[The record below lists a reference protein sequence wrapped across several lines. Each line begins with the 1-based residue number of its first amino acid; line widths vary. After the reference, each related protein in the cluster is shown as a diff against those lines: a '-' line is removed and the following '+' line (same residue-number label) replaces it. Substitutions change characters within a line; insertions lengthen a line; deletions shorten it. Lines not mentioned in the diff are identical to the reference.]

1 MRFIWVLCLFGPL
14 FIQGCAKSTTEGQH
28 SLLGDIQPTLLS
40 ENDSSRLSLFYRYTP
55 LNLNSLEQ
63 VREGSVPWE
72 NVSGLVDGHSTGP
85 KSGNHWYAIK
95 VRGEDSRDL
104 GWFLAFD
111 SSWWK
116 NVEAWVINT
125 DRQGVEQVEPLA
137 LMKAFGVRYHLMTPA
152 DSTATILVRYRV
164 SGRSLNRANYFLGNG
179 QTVFAEKPPALLGGI
194 LGLCLFI
201 LIYNLGYFILVREVS
216 YFYFGSTILGLGGA
230 LCGDLGA
237 WSFFGFP
244 QLTAIGPLGW
254 MALFM
259 VPGGLMVGRI
269 GSVGDYPIKLHRS
282 MDGLLVAV
290 VVIYLGWMVS
300 QWEFFFILLN
310 ILYVSV
316 VVSALAISYDGW
328 RRGERFM
335 GAFFFSLS
343 PVCFGLVYT
352 PLVRSGI
359 ISNLFA
365 TDYIY
370 FAGTIFFLVLICS
383 LLPLRFQQE
392 VISRDLLGQSLLEKE
407 KRLSEINGEVRDIG
421 EVLDAL
427 RAEDES
433 IRTSLTNTQK
443 SRIDTEK
450 KLRDSHHQLRHL
462 EYHVSLGRL
471 VAGVAHD
478 IANPATHI
486 SSCAQNFDSLI
497 HKLKEGDDD
506 SWNHLKGFSRLEES
520 CAGLSAQSA
529 YIVRVNQALARY
541 GRIDDSLSSEVDLSG
556 VVDQVL
562 CVIASRIQ
570 LHDVE
575 CRFENVPFVTA
586 KPGQMSQML
595 ANLILNAAD
604 AIVSQSE
611 KGSILIWAEPA
622 SREEG
627 TGVYLTIEDSG
638 PGIPGIIRRAGFR
651 PFVTTR
657 DPARWLGIGL
667 SIVKRIIDEHGGD
680 LSFPPS
686 RELSGGAVRVWLPLR
701 QPHES

>member
-1 MRFIWVLCLFGPL
+1 V
-14 FIQGCAKSTTEGQH
+14 QSTTDGQR
-28 SLLGDIQPTLLS
+28 SLLEGIQPTLIN
-40 ENDSSRLSLFYRYTP
+40 ENDSSRLPLFYRYTP
-55 LNLNSLEQ
+55 LKLNSLEQ
-63 VREGSVPWE
+63 VREGSVLWE
-72 NVSGLVDGHSTGP
+72 NVSGFVDGHSTPPMPGY
-85 KSGNHWYAIK
+85 HWYTIK
-95 VRGEDSRDL
+95 VRGEDSRNL
-104 GWFLAFD
+104 AWFLAFE
-111 SSWWK
+111 SSWWSDLG
-116 NVEAWVINT
+116 AWVINT
-125 DRQGVEQVEPLA
+125 DREGFEQTESLTP
-137 LMKAFGVRYHLMTPA
+137 MNAFGVRYHLTTPA
-152 DSTATILVRYRV
+152 GSTSTILVRYRV
-164 SGRSLNRANYFLGNG
+164 SGRSLNRAHYYLSND
-179 QTVFAEKPPALLGGI
+179 QTVFVEKRPVLLGCM
-194 LGLCLFI
+194 LGLCFFI

-216 YFYFGSTILGLGGA
+216 YFYFGSTVIGLGGA

-244 QLTAIGPLGW
+244 QLMAIGPLGW

-269 GSVGDYPIKLHRS
+269 ASVGDYPVKLHRS
-282 MDGLLVAV
+282 LDWLLVASV
-290 VVIYLGWMVS
+290 VAYLGWLVS
-300 QWEFFFILLN
+300 QWGGVFKLLN
-310 ILYVSV
+310 ILYLLIVMN
-316 VVSALAISYDGW
+316 ALVISYAGW

-335 GAFFFSLS
+335 GTFFCSLA
-343 PVCFGLVYT
+343 PVCLSLVYT
-352 PLVRSGI
+352 PLVRSGLLPNFFG
-359 ISNLFA
+359 S
-365 TDYIY
+365 DYFY
-370 FAGTIFFLVLICS
+370 FSGTIFFLVMICS
-383 LLPLRFQQE
+383 LLPLRFRQE

-407 KRLSEINGEVRDIG
+407 KRLSEIDGEVRDIG

-541 GRIDDSLSSEVDLSG
+541 GRIDDSVSSEVDLSS

-562 CVIASRIQ
+562 CVIASRVQ

-575 CRFENVPFVTA
+575 CRFEDVPFVTA

-604 AIVSQSE
+604 AIVSQTD
-611 KGSILIWAEPA
+611 KGRILISAEPA
-622 SREEG
+622 PREEG
-627 TGVYLTIEDSG
+627 TGVYLIIEDSG

-680 LSFPPS
+680 LSFPPA

-701 QPHES
+701 QAHES